1 MLNQDNDVERIII
14 LQNGDLKFGLMG
26 SVESIPSAVSLD
38 TVVVWG
44 QTLRNAMNRW
54 GEILRIYNGKNTSN
68 KHDDYVSN
76 FLGYW
81 MDNGAYYYYNPLP
94 NQTYE
99 VSKATFAHFS
109 CFLLLLCSP
118 ETVHFGRA
126 FCVFLLSPWLD
137 PCPTS
142 LRLIFCQFLTKKIQ
156 KLVLLK
162 FKPSM
167 KVVTLKMS
175 LNSRF
180 SRTIWQYSLRKM
192 VKDNLKM

>member
-1 MLNQDNDVERIII
+1 M

-26 SVESIPSAVSLD
+26 SVESIPAAVSLD

-44 QTLRNAMNRW
+44 QTLRDAMNRW

-99 VSKATFAHFS
+99 ETILEINDRLQKRSIPIKYVNYDSWFYEKGTFIS
-109 CFLLLLCSP
+109 
-118 ETVHFGRA
+118 
-126 FCVFLLSPWLD
+126 
-137 PCPTS
+137 
-142 LRLIFCQFLTKKIQ
+142 IN
-156 KLVLLK
+156 
-162 FKPSM
+162 
-167 KVVTLKMS
+167 
-175 LNSRF
+175 NSR
-180 SRTIWQYSLRKM
+180 
-192 VKDNLKM
+192 VKLSFIIIQ